1 MKPIHKL
8 NGGDGATLC
17 NNCSTIISKGLT
29 NDLFCDSCK
38 NTPAANSKKLKHK
51 VALFK
56 EEMQRVGS
64 SKFFCEIDFKGSTIC
79 TSQCT
84 RCKKIQQES

>member
-17 NNCSTIISKGLT
+17 NNCSTVISKGLT
-29 NDLFCDSCK
+29 DELFCDSCK
-38 NTPAANSKKLKHK
+38 NTPAVNAKMLRHK
-51 VALFK
+51 VVLFK
-56 EEMQRVGS
+56 KEVVNEGAT
-64 SKFFCEIDFKGSTIC
+64 KFFCEIDFKGSTIC

-84 RCKKIQQES
+84 RCKKIETES